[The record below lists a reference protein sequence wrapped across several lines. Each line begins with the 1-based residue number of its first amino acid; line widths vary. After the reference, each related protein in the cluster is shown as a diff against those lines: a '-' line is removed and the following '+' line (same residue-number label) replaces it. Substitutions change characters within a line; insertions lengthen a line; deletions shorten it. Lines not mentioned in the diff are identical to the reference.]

1 MDQFNLETN
10 FLKYLELQTNLSC
23 LAKKLSYMYY
33 TLNWQFLKIFKLGP
47 ANEMF
52 M

>member
-23 LAKKLSYMYY
+23 LAKKLSY
-33 TLNWQFLKIFKLGP
+33 FKHVLHP
-47 ANEMF
+47 
-52 M
+52 